1 MLDQCPEKR
10 YYHYTKDM
18 FEIFKFNMLQK
29 VLDIDKLP
37 LEIVQHYELAKV
49 VYRGGKFDLMSD
61 EFITDNCAGACGL
74 NINRIV
80 KFLNKMLDH
89 YGKECFSNFI
99 EDIPIVF
106 KERDDMSVME
116 IGSREMMR
124 AQNVTSDC
132 SELCA
137 EKYYKSILYNAP
149 IMSFSKETSDIEG
162 EYLGI
167 NKPIFPDPYILDEGS
182 RSYYLRQAV
191 EGSQE
196 HPWEEKENIA
206 FWRGHD
212 GFSSRFFHM
221 SEYYGISVKTMVR
234 HTPQNLMDKLAP
246 RYMMALLASKNQDY
260 LDVHFSNY
268 GFGSSFDIKYA
279 LLERG
284 YDHNTID
291 YVFSN
296 ILKDGE
302 SHIFSNSTGYFETI
316 PNHMKYKY
324 LIVVDGWTT
333 SWGRPEWILK
343 SNSLLLK
350 QESSKIDWYT
360 KELVDGT
367 HYKKISKYITD
378 DLINVIEWARNN
390 DEEAKKI
397 SEQGTI
403 FADEHF
409 SDEALYET
417 VYTILSDYYDAINTS
432 IAQNTSYN
440 DLNNSY
446 STLNHTYSLLLSD
459 YHDAINTSIAQNTS
473 YNKLNNSYN
482 TLNYTYSL
490 LLSDYY
496 DVINTS
502 IVQNTSYN
510 DLNNSYNTLNHT
522 YSLLLSDYYD
532 AINTS
537 IVQNTSYNDLNNS
550 YNTLNYTYSL
560 LDQSTSYIKK
570 ILLPVVGAVSAIA
583 GVSLGAVSVFL
594 IYKYKH
600 MYGQYNSKTL
610 MDDRFSSTEGSIDEM
625 TSFIRDNIK
634 DVSPI
639 GISLGRQPIELITLD
654 NSLTYFDFNGKG
666 KFCRTSW
673 IGSKDAFLFYNYD
686 NNISSNHYSKIVLT
700 YWSKLGANSDF
711 EALLEVFDD
720 NQDQE
725 FNSLDSAYKKFGIW
739 QDKNSNGQAEED
751 EFMTLEEAGI
761 INIDFKQMQ
770 DIVLDDTII
779 TTADVIWKDNDMT
792 TIAYDLALHY
802 TQ

>member
-37 LEIVQHYELAKV
+37 PEIVQYYGLARV
-49 VYRGGKFDLMSD
+49 VYRGGKFDITGD
-61 EFITDNCAGACGL
+61 EFTKGKCQGVCGL

-116 IGSREMMR
+116 IGTREIMR

-167 NKPIFPDPYILDEGS
+167 NKPIFPNPYMLSDDVWPYHFE
-182 RSYYLRQAV
+182 QAV
-191 EGSQE
+191 EGSQA
-196 HPWEEKENIA
+196 HPWEEKKNIA
-206 FWRGHD
+206 FWRGND
-212 GFSSRFFHM
+212 YWASLFFYM
-221 SEYYGISVKTMVR
+221 SGYYDISVNTMIK
-234 HTPQNLMDKLAP
+234 HAPQNLMDKLVP
-246 RYMMALLASKNQDY
+246 RYMIGLLASKNQNY
-260 LDVHFSNY
+260 LDVRFVNH
-268 GFGSSFDIKYA
+268 GFGSEFHLEDT
-279 LLERG
+279 LLEMG
-284 YDHNTID
+284 YDHNTVD
-291 YVFSN
+291 YVFSTYIN
-296 ILKDGE
+296 DNYY
-302 SHIFSNSTGYFETI
+302 NSTGYFETI

-333 SWGRPEWILK
+333 SWSRPEWILK

-360 KELVDGT
+360 KELVDGI

-417 VYTILSDYYDAINTS
+417 VYTI
-432 IAQNTSYN
+432 
-440 DLNNSY
+440 
-446 STLNHTYSLLLSD
+446 
-459 YHDAINTSIAQNTS
+459 
-473 YNKLNNSYN
+473 
-482 TLNYTYSL
+482 
-490 LLSDYY
+490 LSDYY

-594 IYKYKH
+594 IYKYKY

-610 MDDRFSSTEGSIDEM
+610 MDDRFSSTEGSIDEI
-625 TSFIRDNIK
+625 TSFIGDNIK

-639 GISLGRQPIELITLD
+639 GISLGRQPIELIALD